1 MEQRLMLMW
10 VQKFKKKCVRKR
22 WYLESCYM
30 VVVKMADM
38 QKSIIGNSVICEEI
52 IETTKIIVTKTV
64 PAKSIST
71 NLDKKKV
78 ICKMKSFYIIL
89 AFLLITATMLIVAS
103 IYCFIRYWEK
113 QKHLLTF
120 HDASIIQIEIKNYII
135 KM

>member
-1 MEQRLMLMW
+1 MLMW
-10 VQKFKKKCVRKR
+10 AQKFKKKCVRKR

-38 QKSIIGNSVICEEI
+38 QKSIIGNSVICDEI

-71 NLDKKKV
+71 NLNEKKV
-78 ICKMKSFYIIL
+78 ICKMKSFYILL

-113 QKHLLTF
+113 EKDLLPF
-120 HDASIIQIEIKNYII
+120 HDASIAQIEIKNYII

>member
-22 WYLESCYM
+22 WHLESCYM

-38 QKSIIGNSVICEEI
+38 QKIIIGNSVICDEI

-71 NLDKKKV
+71 NLNEKKV
-78 ICKMKSFYIIL
+78 ICKMKSFYILL

-113 QKHLLTF
+113 QKHLLPF